1 MCRVCQALQSARSQM
16 EAAEEVF
23 EVAESFSVRSYLRQL
38 TPILAEAFKAM
49 EKQDPE
55 NPVNWMA
62 SFLDERRQRNP

>member
-1 MCRVCQALQSARSQM
+1 M

-49 EKQDPE
+49 EKQE
-55 NPVNWMA
+55 
-62 SFLDERRQRNP
+62 